1 MEIAKVTSKGQITIP
16 KEVRDEL
23 DLSPGSKVV
32 FLKVGNEMV
41 VRNASVESE
50 TLRQR
55 SDELKQRWL
64 AEAAAKYDID
74 LDEVRNRAEGKTT
87 KELLEDVRAGFR
99 KVIEENGLKLDEDI
113 AKYFGVSEDDYVK

>member
-99 KVIEENGLKLDEDI
+99 KVIEENGLKSDEDI